1 MSINR
6 RQILKTSVMGG
17 ASLSFM
23 PSFSHMLAASETGSV
38 HQPHRFIFIRKS
50 NGNLT
55 QQFGLPSFSSH
66 ELRKHEEKQ
75 AFEVDL
81 AKHDLPE
88 WLRTLDEHKD
98 NMSILH
104 GISMS
109 VSGGGHYSYSGCM
122 GAYKAGRDILSNI
135 KRATVDFELAK
146 LFPSPFGHVE
156 MSLAVPHGR
165 DHRTGIVSGYSAPAA
180 KQRNYCYADPMTAY
194 RELFKSVTNTE
205 EVASDIALF
214 DYLHEQEKR
223 RLRGLSGAER
233 LKISDQVASL
243 QSIRARNSKVESLG
257 DKVKKNLPEID
268 PIHEGG
274 GEDATLPQK
283 QAAFTDII
291 IGAMASGLTN
301 VVTYTIDDLGTDITS
316 LPENKQ
322 KTSIH
327 QIGHGGQI
335 ANAFNMR
342 NAIKFHHMKQVN
354 KLVSQLKAIPERNG
368 TMFDNTTIIY
378 MPETGSGHHGPDT
391 EAPMVIMTG
400 KNSKLDLAG
409 RYIRL
414 PFHGT
419 EGHKTL
425 SNWYTTLLNAYGNPI
440 DHYGDL
446 DLTMQRN
453 RLEQTGA
460 ITRFIA

>member
-1 MSINR
+1 MSISR
-6 RQILKTSVMGG
+6 RHLLKRTALGTAGV
-17 ASLSFM
+17 AFT
-23 PSFSHMLAASETGSV
+23 PSFDHLLAAPNNETSQ
-38 HQPHRFIFIRKS
+38 HPHRFIFIRKS
-50 NGNLT
+50 NGNLP
-55 QQFGLPSFSSH
+55 QQFGLPSFSSN
-66 ELRKHEEKQ
+66 ELKKHEQKE
-75 AFEVDL
+75 AFDVDL

-88 WLRTLDEHKD
+88 WLSTLNEHKEH
-98 NMSILH
+98 MTILH

-122 GAYKAGRDILSNI
+122 GAYKAGRDVLSNI

-165 DHRTGIVSGYSAPAA
+165 DHRTGIVSGYSAPAP
-180 KQRNYCYADPMTAY
+180 KQRNYCYADPITAHQ
-194 RELFKSVTNTE
+194 ELFKSVTNTE

-214 DYLHEQEKR
+214 DYLHEQENR
-223 RLRGLSGAER
+223 RLHGLDGAER

-243 QSIRARNSKVESLG
+243 QSIRDRNTKVESLG
-257 DKVKKNLPEID
+257 NKVKEHLPEID

-283 QAAFTDII
+283 QSAFTDII

-316 LPENKQ
+316 LPENTQ

-335 ANAFNMR
+335 SGAANMR

-354 KLVSQLKAIPERNG
+354 TLVSRLKAIPEGNG

-400 KNSKLDLAG
+400 SNSKLDLAG

-414 PFHGT
+414 PFHST
-419 EGHKTL
+419 KGHKTL

-440 DHYGDL
+440 QHYGDL

-453 RLEQTGA
+453 RLEQTGPIA
-460 ITRFIA
+460 RFLI